1 MTDSQPI
8 ASCITDKSFTY
19 YCGGRGIFMVNMK
32 VLPFLKPL
40 EKQSILPFARST
52 TFLQIL
58 RPMPIPS
65 VLISE
70 EPVTPSVSSSLPK
83 RVNSLCLPLSLIPW
97 PLSRICTSSNCFQ
110 QSYLAKIVTG
120 LQNENLRAFLTRLT
134 STCLRR
140 IQSPQISSGNGN
152 LCWFAQRLK
161 SCAVKVEGWLK

>member
-1 MTDSQPI
+1 
-8 ASCITDKSFTY
+8 
-19 YCGGRGIFMVNMK
+19 MVNMK

-83 RVNSLCLPLSLIPW
+83 RVNSLCLPLSLMPW
-97 PLSRICTSSNCFQ
+97 PLSRICTSSNCF
-110 QSYLAKIVTG
+110 
-120 LQNENLRAFLTRLT
+120 
-134 STCLRR
+134 
-140 IQSPQISSGNGN
+140 
-152 LCWFAQRLK
+152 
-161 SCAVKVEGWLK
+161 